1 MVAASAG
8 ANSFKIGLLVF
19 EILHNKYFRIQYF
32 NLNPIEM
39 VVSVMYGKTFSD
51 HVLEKIFKIGEAIQ
65 KL

>member
-1 MVAASAG
+1 
-8 ANSFKIGLLVF
+8 
-19 EILHNKYFRIQYF
+19 
-32 NLNPIEM
+32 M